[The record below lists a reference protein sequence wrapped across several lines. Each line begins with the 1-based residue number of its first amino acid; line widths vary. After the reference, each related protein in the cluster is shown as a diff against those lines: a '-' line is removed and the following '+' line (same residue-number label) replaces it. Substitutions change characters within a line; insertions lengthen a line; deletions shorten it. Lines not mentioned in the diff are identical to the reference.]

1 MTSELQREMPKVEV
15 KRTERKSLEF
25 VIKEQV
31 IQALGKPT
39 DLRNVQV
46 RMVWKEHYRVNVL
59 VGLNAASVRIAN
71 SYLLKVDSEGGLIA
85 AIPQITKQY

>member
-1 MTSELQREMPKVEV
+1 MTNELQCEEPRVEM
-15 KRTERKSLEF
+15 KRVERKPLES
-25 VIKEQV
+25 VIREQI

-39 DLRNVQV
+39 GLRKVQV
-46 RMVWKEHYRVNVL
+46 REVWKDHYRVNVL

-85 AIPQITKQY
+85 ATPQITKQY